1 LGTFQPPPP
10 TSYRCGAA
18 AAEMEKI
25 LKIFQPPPPNS
36 ERFRRAAVET
46 LKILKNFSRRRR

>member
-1 LGTFQPPPP
+1 
-10 TSYRCGAA
+10 
-18 AAEMEKI
+18 MEKI
-25 LKIFQPPPPNS
+25 LKISQPPPPTS